1 MAVISAVGGEMYG
14 STKSWGF
21 HNGPEIRTSVPEV
34 ILYYVAIAVNAL

>member
-21 HNGPEIRTSVPEV
+21 HNGPEIRSVPEV